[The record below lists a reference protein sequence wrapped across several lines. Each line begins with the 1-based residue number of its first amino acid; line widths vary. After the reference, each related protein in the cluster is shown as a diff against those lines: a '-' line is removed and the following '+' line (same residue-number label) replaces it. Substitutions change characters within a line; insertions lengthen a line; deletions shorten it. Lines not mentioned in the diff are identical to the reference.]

1 MEVRTAVIDRIE
13 EGIATIIPDDGSD
26 IFTLDVTEEFFEGQ
40 TVVITED
47 GIRPAEEAE
56 KPLRNT
62 KERLKN
68 LFNKNK

>member
-26 IFTLDVTEEFFEGQ
+26 IFTLNVTEDFFEGQ
-40 TVVITED
+40 TVVIQKD
-47 GIRPAEEAE
+47 GIRPADEAE

>member
-1 MEVRTAVIDRIE
+1 MEARTAVIDRIE
-13 EGIATIIPDDGSD
+13 EGIATVIPDDGSD
-26 IFTLDVTEEFFEGQ
+26 IFTLSVTEDFFEGQ

-56 KPLRNT
+56 NPPRNT

>member
-26 IFTLDVTEEFFEGQ
+26 IFTLNVTEEFFEGQ

-56 KPLRNT
+56 KPYRNT
-62 KERLKN
+62 KKRLKN